1 MSSLAPVLAV
11 IDGVV
16 RTDSR
21 DVAALF
27 EKEHRNVLRQ
37 IDNLI
42 EQEPSMRLLNFE
54 QTLAKREN
62 PEGGAAISSRAF
74 LMNRDGFALLVMG
87 FTGAKALK
95 WKLAYIDAFNRM
107 EAALREAAND
117 GDLDIADRLDAA
129 DQWRSGLAL
138 VREARII
145 GGRGAARRAW
155 ALAGLPEIF
164 DDQALPQFRGHIG
177 PNDEAIARW
186 FAERTVVA
194 PGFRVGT
201 TDLFADYERWRSG
214 RGEAAMSLPAFGKAL
229 SRMGYPSVKSDRVYR
244 IGFRLIG

>member
-1 MSSLAPVLAV
+1 MGVIAPVLAV

-27 EKEHRNVLRQ
+27 EKNHRDVLRS

-42 EQEPSMRLLNFE
+42 EQEPSLTLRNFAQGSFLNPRGGE
-54 QTLAKREN
+54 QEHRC
-62 PEGGAAISSRAF
+62 F

-145 GGRGAARRAW
+145 GGRAAARRAW

-164 DDQALPQFRGHIG
+164 DDQALPQFKGFIG
-177 PNDEAIARW
+177 PYDEAIARW

-214 RGEAAMSLPAFGKAL
+214 RGEAAMSLSAFGKAL
-229 SRMGYPSVKSDRVYR
+229 SRMGYPSIKSDRVYR